1 MSRKRDKLS
10 GCKEKKRKSKKWKE
24 IEKKRISKFSFFF
37 ELLVGALACV
47 HFGFMHFDMQPDSEY
62 YFRSIFR
69 ATQNS
74 TRQYIIVF

>member
-1 MSRKRDKLS
+1 MGAKRRKESQRNGKKLR
-10 GCKEKKRKSKKWKE
+10 RKGF
-24 IEKKRISKFSFFF
+24 RNFLFF